1 MKVRGL
7 KSIMA
12 AAAFLVSACAAE
24 AVELT
29 IYFNPTPMPYL
40 KETMRDWEAKTGH
53 SIKYLSASA
62 SSSDTIA
69 LYQQQLASGSP
80 DVDLYQIDTIWPGL
94 LGAHLLDIKPHLGD
108 RVGIY
113 TPPAIQNNTIDGK
126 LVAAPMYLDSGLI
139 YYRKDLLEKY
149 GVPVPES
156 WSELTGAARKI
167 MKAERE
173 AGNEKMWGLVFQ
185 GRSYEGLTCA
195 ALEWISSYGGGGI
208 IDGDGKVTV
217 NNPNAVMALKEAAS
231 WIGDITPE
239 GALNYAEEEA
249 RGVFQ
254 SGDAVFM
261 RNWVYCWALSQR
273 DDSLIKDKVGVMPI
287 PGGGDAGRPSGT
299 LGGWSLAISKYSK
312 NQEAALE
319 LLDYLTG
326 PEGLKSF
333 VLKGAYVPSI
343 ISLFDDPE
351 VTARNPVARLEIFNN
366 AVPRPSG
373 VTGNKYNRVSSEF
386 YNAVHSVL
394 SKKATAE
401 DALKNL
407 EASLRRVG
415 RGGW

>member
-1 MKVRGL
+1 MKSL
-7 KSIMA
+7 KMLLSA
-12 AAAFLVSACAAE
+12 VLVLAVSCAAH

-40 KETMRDWEAKTGH
+40 KETMKEWEEKTGH

-69 LYQQQLASGSP
+69 LYQQQLAAGTA

-94 LGAHLLDIKPHLGD
+94 LGAHLLDLKPHLGD
-108 RVGIY
+108 RTAIY
-113 TPPAIQNNTIDGK
+113 TQPAIQNNTIGGK

-149 GVPVPES
+149 GIAVPQT
-156 WSELTGAARKI
+156 WRELVDAAKTVMR
-167 MKAERE
+167 AERK

-195 ALEWISSYGGGGI
+195 ALEWVSSYGGGTVV
-208 IDGDGKVTV
+208 DGDGNITI
-217 NNPNAVMALKEAAS
+217 NNPRAAAALKEAAS

-273 DDSLIKDKVGVMPI
+273 DDSLIKGKVGVMPV
-287 PGGGDAGRPSGT
+287 PRGGDEGRQSGT
-299 LGGWSLAISKYSK
+299 LGGWSLAISKYSR

-326 PEGLKSF
+326 PEGLKKF
-333 VLKGAYVPSI
+333 VLKGAYVPGI
-343 ISLFDDPE
+343 ISLLDDAE
-351 VTARNPVARLEIFNN
+351 VVARNPVAKPEIFNN

-373 VTGNKYNRVSSEF
+373 VTGTKYNRVSSEF

-394 SKKATAE
+394 SKKSSPE
-401 DALKNL
+401 DALKSL
-407 EASLRRVG
+407 EASLKRVG